1 MDPGVSIENFLKGFN
16 QAGQLWCDINC
27 PEKLLHDRF
36 AWLCENQK
44 LIIITVLMTTTQSKG
59 SSFVL
64 NREVDSP
71 ILDDQLSRHNT
82 VLRQPNRKI
91 LGQSLAPKPGVDLF
105 LLTFVRRK
113 FQ

>member
-1 MDPGVSIENFLKGFN
+1 
-16 QAGQLWCDINC
+16 
-27 PEKLLHDRF
+27 
-36 AWLCENQK
+36 
-44 LIIITVLMTTTQSKG
+44 
-59 SSFVL
+59 
-64 NREVDSP
+64 
-71 ILDDQLSRHNT
+71 